1 MARTAP
7 GGGRATIAAV
17 LARGALGVRVAL
29 VTLVGLTACGRIG
42 YDDRARDPDANG
54 VAIDAAVDAVD
65 GQPACP
71 SGTVETCPG
80 AAVCIEVAERGY
92 APWEAARDA
101 CQAVGRRLCAEAE
114 WEEACTCASGLEE
127 MIDDGGGSALAWE
140 WVAEESGGVAHKRG
154 WDSCLASS
162 THGITESYDFR
173 CCADRW

>member
-7 GGGRATIAAV
+7 GGGRATVAAV
-17 LARGALGVRVAL
+17 LARGTLGALVAL
-29 VTLVGLTACGRIG
+29 VTLVALTACGRIG

-54 VAIDAAVDAVD
+54 VAIDAAVD

-71 SGTVETCPG
+71 SGTVETCAG
-80 AAVCIEVAERGY
+80 AAVCIEIAERGY